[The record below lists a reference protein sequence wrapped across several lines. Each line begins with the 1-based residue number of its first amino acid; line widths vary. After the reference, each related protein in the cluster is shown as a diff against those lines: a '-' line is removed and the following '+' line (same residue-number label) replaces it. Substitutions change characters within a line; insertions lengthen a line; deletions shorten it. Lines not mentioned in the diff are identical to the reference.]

1 MKVVFTAAALT
12 DLEDIIAYT
21 KQNFPCSA
29 VSLQRRIRDV
39 VSRIEMWPHS
49 GRSVAE
55 RPGVHVVPLI
65 RYPFRIFYTL
75 SGDEIH
81 ILHIHH
87 AARAD
92 EE

>member
-1 MKVVFTAAALT
+1 MKAVFTAAALA
-12 DLEDIIAYT
+12 DLEYVVAYT
-21 KQNFPCSA
+21 KQNFPGSTA
-29 VSLQRRIRDV
+29 PLERRIRDV

-49 GRSVAE
+49 GRQVAE

-75 SGDEIH
+75 SGGEIH

-87 AARAD
+87 AARSSD
-92 EE
+92 E